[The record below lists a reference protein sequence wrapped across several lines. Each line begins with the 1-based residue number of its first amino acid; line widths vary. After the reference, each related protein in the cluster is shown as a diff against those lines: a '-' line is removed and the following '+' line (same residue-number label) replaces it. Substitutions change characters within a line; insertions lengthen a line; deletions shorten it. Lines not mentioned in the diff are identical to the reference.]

1 MKLLRFFLIIFIS
14 LTSPVKADLNK
25 KLINQLEEGGKLIF
39 IRHAYAPGSGDPDNF
54 NLNDCST
61 QRNLSKEGQRQ
72 AEYIGEFFRNN
83 KVKIDKV
90 LSSEWC
96 RCKET
101 AKIAFKNFSTNSFL
115 NSFYSSKF
123 AKNKDKQVKALK
135 EYIKKFKSDKNL
147 VLVTHYVLI
156 SEILNYGPS
165 SGEIVVSNKNLNI
178 IGSLEIN
185 YLDMSSKRAM
195 KQAQKQAYAR
205 HRSNITQSRFNQKK
219 RNFTKKNKKN

>member
-14 LTSPVKADLNK
+14 LTSPIKADLNK

-135 EYIKKFKSDKNL
+135 EYIKRFKSDKNL

-185 YLDMSSKRAM
+185 Y
-195 KQAQKQAYAR
+195 
-205 HRSNITQSRFNQKK
+205 
-219 RNFTKKNKKN
+219 